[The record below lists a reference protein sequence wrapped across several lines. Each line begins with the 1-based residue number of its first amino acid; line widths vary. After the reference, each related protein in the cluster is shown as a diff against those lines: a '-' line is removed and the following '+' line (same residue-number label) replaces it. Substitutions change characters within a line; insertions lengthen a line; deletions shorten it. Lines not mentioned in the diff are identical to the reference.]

1 MLACGR
7 CTAAGRRYTLRMPE
21 QPRQRRWRVYRL
33 RGKRMVEL
41 GHVEARDE
49 AEAIARAI
57 EEFDIPGPLRN
68 RVLVRPEQ

>member
-1 MLACGR
+1 
-7 CTAAGRRYTLRMPE
+7 MPKKLKA
-21 QPRQRRWRVYRL
+21 RRWRVYRL

-49 AEAIARAI
+49 AEATAKAI
-57 EEFDIPGPLRN
+57 EEFQVPGPLRN

>member
-1 MLACGR
+1 MAKK
-7 CTAAGRRYTLRMPE
+7 PKE
-21 QPRQRRWRVYRL
+21 RRWRVYRL
-33 RGKRMVEL
+33 RGKGMVEL

-49 AEAIARAI
+49 AEAVAKAI

>member
-1 MLACGR
+1 MLACR
-7 CTAAGRRYTLRMPE
+7 CCTAAGRRYILWMPK

-57 EEFDIPGPLRN
+57 EQFEIPATLRN

>member
-1 MLACGR
+1 
-7 CTAAGRRYTLRMPE
+7 MPKKPE
-21 QPRQRRWRVYRL
+21 AVRWRVDRL

-49 AEAIARAI
+49 AEAVAKAI
-57 EEFDIPGPLRN
+57 EEFQVPGPLRN